1 MIQLLMILVTD
12 DVYDDSRIT
21 RADPDSNVDNDFEDD
36 DFKSNESEPE
46 DDDKWEE

>member
-1 MIQLLMILVTD
+1 MMIQLLMILVIN
-12 DVYDDSRIT
+12 DVYGDSRMT

-46 DDDKWEE
+46 NDDK